1 MIGVEDRGTDRLDCI
16 HGLIDRHRVGLIDG
30 QEGDVDAMQG
40 FHFGCIFPVS
50 GDVDACTSDSQDVT
64 AILSFAGVELLTVFG
79 GVVGRNSFDREVV
92 ARGERIARL
101 HRQALASQRFAAGP
115 VAHDGCGCGGE
126 SGDGRAVQMVVV
138 RVGNEDQTG
147 LGYRCFA
154 FCGCILI

>member
-92 ARGERIARL
+92 ARGCLLYTSPSPR
-101 HRQALASQRFAAGP
+101 
-115 VAHDGCGCGGE
+115 D
-126 SGDGRAVQMVVV
+126 
-138 RVGNEDQTG
+138 
-147 LGYRCFA
+147 
-154 FCGCILI
+154 